1 MSGWVRTGGSLVG
14 KRRSSLSLSL
24 SLFFLEGREG
34 GRWETGT
41 RLDTVASA
49 CFFSLDR
56 QEKRWTRGTVRLIPQ
71 DSSRPPPPQKDNLA
85 QFGMRATPSD
95 HILLGRRWC
104 WWWMDGEVQLR
115 MQTRSPPGSQT
126 NPPDSRRV
134 LREEVS
140 IWATG
145 CEHLPGTQVTTIRR
159 CRLLLRTPT
168 GGRSEGMY
176 EQAQIK
182 PSLICSESEIAQSR
196 DISVCKPLEFPP
208 HAVPG
213 DGTDDSVSEAGSL
226 RAR

>member
-1 MSGWVRTGGSLVG
+1 M
-14 KRRSSLSLSL
+14 
-24 SLFFLEGREG
+24 
-34 GRWETGT
+34 
-41 RLDTVASA
+41 RLHV
-49 CFFSLDR
+49 FSLWTDR
-56 QEKRWTRGTVRLIPQ
+56 KKDGPGGLSDLFHKTVPG
-71 DSSRPPPPQKDNLA
+71 PHPPQKDNLA

-140 IWATG
+140 IWAMG

-168 GGRSEGMY
+168 GSRLEGMY

-182 PSLICSESEIAQSR
+182 SSLICSESEIVQSR

>member
-1 MSGWVRTGGSLVG
+1 MGDWHKARHCCVCM
-14 KRRSSLSLSL
+14 
-24 SLFFLEGREG
+24 FFLFGQTEKKMDQGDCP
-34 GRWETGT
+34 TY
-41 RLDTVASA
+41 SI
-49 CFFSLDR
+49 R
-56 QEKRWTRGTVRLIPQ
+56 QFPAPT
-71 DSSRPPPPQKDNLA
+71 PPQKDNLA

-140 IWATG
+140 IWAMG

-168 GGRSEGMY
+168 GSRLEGMY

-182 PSLICSESEIAQSR
+182 SSLICSESEIVQSR